1 MLELFK
7 AGGWIMWPLLICSI
21 IAIAIIV
28 ERFILLQQNKVSPP
42 ELITQIWQ
50 WLRFNQVDKNRI
62 RELQSNSPLGR
73 ILAAGLASKESSRDI
88 TRESI
93 EDVGRHVTVQLE
105 RNLTA
110 LGTIAA
116 ISPLLG
122 LLGTVVGMIKVFAVI
137 TTEGVGNPEVLAD
150 GISQAL
156 LTTAAGLL
164 VAIPTIIFYRFFRG
178 KISTLVVDMEEQA
191 IKLIDI
197 LHSGRVYDPETE
209 EEVSK

>member
-122 LLGTVVGMIKVFAVI
+122 LLGTVVGMIKVFAAI

>member
-21 IAIAIIV
+21 LAIAIVV
-28 ERFILLQQNKVSPP
+28 ERFIVLQQKRVSPP
-42 ELITQIWQ
+42 DLISQIWQ
-50 WLRFNQVDKNRI
+50 WLRFNQVDKSRI
-62 RELQSNSPLGR
+62 RELQENSPLGH
-73 ILAAGLASKESSRDI
+73 ILAAGLANKDASRDI

-105 RNLTA
+105 RNLTT

-137 TTEGVGNPEVLAD
+137 TTEGVGNPETLAD

-164 VAIPTIIFYRFFRG
+164 VAIPTIIFYRYFRG
-178 KISTLVVDMEEQA
+178 KISSLVVDMEEQA
-191 IKLIDI
+191 IKLVDI
-197 LHSGRVYDPETE
+197 LHSGRVYDADIEDE
-209 EEVSK
+209 QS